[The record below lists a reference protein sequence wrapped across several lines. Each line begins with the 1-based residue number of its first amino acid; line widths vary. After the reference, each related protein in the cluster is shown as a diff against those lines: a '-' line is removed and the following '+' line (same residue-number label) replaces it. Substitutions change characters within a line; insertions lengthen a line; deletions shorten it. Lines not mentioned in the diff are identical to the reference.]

1 MRLIAAVFLLFVG
14 FGVAYLSFRY
24 ASPAKLDLR
33 VPPPPSPLKEKGKDL
48 IAAYN
53 EGPPCETC

>member
-1 MRLIAAVFLLFVG
+1 MRMKFKIIAAIVLIFVA

-33 VPPPPSPLKEKGKDL
+33 VPPPPSPLPEKGKVL
-48 IAAYN
+48 IA
-53 EGPPCETC
+53 GSVSV